1 MYYNKMV
8 EAIEAKK
15 EGGTITI
22 KKDSL
27 WKYSTVI
34 LLAII
39 VIGGFF
45 LFKGDSGT
53 GNPATDTG
61 SDNQQ
66 AINAKALIEANDPV
80 LGSADAKISIIE
92 FSDFQCPFC
101 ARAFEGAIADFKQ
114 SSYFT
119 NGEVNLIYKQFPLNS
134 IHPYAQGA
142 AEASL
147 CAQAQGKFWEYHDT
161 LFANQAALD
170 TTSLK
175 QYAAQLGLNTGEFNS
190 CLDNGDSE
198 SEVNKELAQA
208 TAAGGRGTPFFV
220 IVNKD
225 NGKYGTV
232 SGACPWSTFEQGIQL
247 TIDGKSYTTDNGCNI
262 VQY

>member
-1 MYYNKMV
+1 MV

-22 KKDSL
+22 KKDAL
-27 WKYSTVI
+27 WKYSTVV
-34 LLAII
+34 LLAIVI
-39 VIGGFF
+39 IGGFF
-45 LFKGDSGT
+45 LFRGGGSGSGT
-53 GNPATDTG
+53 SVTDTG
-61 SDNQQ
+61 STGQQ
-66 AINAKALIEANDPV
+66 GVNALSFIESNDPV
-80 LGSADAKISIIE
+80 LGSADAGISIIE

-101 ARAFEGAIADFKQ
+101 ARAFEGAIAEFKQ

-119 NGEVNLIYKQFPLNS
+119 NGEVNLIYKHFPLNS

-142 AEASL
+142 AEASI

-161 LFANQAALD
+161 LFTNQASLD

-175 QYAAQLGLNTGEFNS
+175 QYASQLGLNTGDFNN

-208 TAAGGRGTPFFV
+208 TAAGGRGTPFFL
-220 IVNKD
+220 IVNTD
-225 NGKYGTV
+225 TGDTTSI
-232 SGACPWSTFEQGIQL
+232 SGAYPWSQFETAIQ
-247 TIDGKSYTTDNGCNI
+247 S
-262 VQY
+262 VQ